1 MATVPKDL
9 ARFLE
14 GRTDVEAVLQRVGH
28 RTFDVVFVDG
38 AGDWTHWVVESE
50 EVATDLAQA
59 AGVPLNTE
67 WTDALSR
74 RVNDHDPWSD
84 PRGQRRGL

>member
-1 MATVPKDL
+1 MAAVPKDL
-9 ARFLE
+9 GRFLE
-14 GRTDVEAVLQRVGH
+14 GRSDVEAVLQRVGH

-50 EVATDLAQA
+50 EAAEELAQA
-59 AGVPLNTE
+59 AAVPLRRE

-74 RVNDHDPWSD
+74 RVNDRDPWSD
-84 PRGQRRGL
+84 PRGQHRAL

>member
-1 MATVPKDL
+1 MTAVPKDL
-9 ARFLE
+9 GRFLE
-14 GRTDVEAVLQRVGH
+14 GHADVEAVLQRVGQ

-50 EVATDLAQA
+50 EAAKDLARA
-59 AGVPLNTE
+59 AGVSLRHE

-74 RVNDHDPWSD
+74 RVNDRDPWSD
-84 PRGQRRGL
+84 PMGQHRAL